1 MASGSQDLGTGYNN
15 ATTESL
21 GLISGATGGSPQS
34 IYEESSTQEYP
45 IGTKREFEDGRV
57 FRYASFAA
65 ACNAGILVSQDV
77 SATSITEQDGKL
89 TAAAIG
95 ATEVTY
101 TDSGTVGSATANQYA
116 GGYLHITDDAGEG
129 YQYRIKSNTA
139 ASSNAVTFTLYDGL
153 VVAVTTATDV
163 AVTGNLY
170 NQVRGA
176 DFTNGAKVDCTVAGV
191 TARSFTSGYY
201 GWIQTNG
208 VATVLSDGAIAY
220 GVMVAGSDGVVG
232 AVHTADTDALEIV
245 VGYSTM
251 LSDDT
256 GHVGVN
262 LTGIST

>member
-1 MASGSQDLGTGYNN
+1 MPSGAQDLGTGYNN
-15 ATTESL
+15 ATTDSV
-21 GLISGATGGSPQS
+21 GAIAGATGGSPQG

-57 FRYASFAA
+57 FRYGSFAA
-65 ACNAGILVSQDV
+65 ACNAGVLVTQDA
-77 SATSITEQDGKL
+77 SATNIAETDGCL

-95 ATEVTY
+95 ATEVIF

-153 VVAVTTATDV
+153 VVAVTTATDI

-170 NQVRGA
+170 NQVRTA
-176 DFTNGAKVDCTVAGV
+176 DFTQGSRVDCGAAGI

-201 GWIQTNG
+201 GWIQTAG
-208 VATVLSDGAIAY
+208 VATVLSEGVIPY
-220 GVMVAGSDGVVG
+220 GQMVAASDAVAG
-232 AVHTADTDALEIV
+232 AVHAADQDSLEIV

-262 LTGIST
+262 LTNITT